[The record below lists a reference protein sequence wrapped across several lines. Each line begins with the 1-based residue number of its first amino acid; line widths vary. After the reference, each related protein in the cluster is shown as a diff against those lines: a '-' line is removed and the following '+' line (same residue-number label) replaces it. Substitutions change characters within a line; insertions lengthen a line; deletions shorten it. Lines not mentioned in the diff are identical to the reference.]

1 MTVKGSDGMS
11 KKNAKNTKG
20 KIITAAWDLFYE
32 QGYDDTTVEEIIER
46 SGTSKGSF
54 YHYFEGKDGLLGSL
68 SYIFDEEYEKL
79 QESLS
84 EEMFAFDKLLY
95 LNNRLFSMIEERIDI
110 DLLTRLYST
119 QLITKGEKHL
129 LDNKRLYY
137 KLLRKIVTDGQKNGE
152 LTEEMTVNEIVKLY
166 AMCERALIYDWCLCN
181 GEYSLYSYAKTVM
194 PVFLSKIRL

>member
-1 MTVKGSDGMS
+1 MS

-79 QESLS
+79 QENLS
-84 EEMFAFDKLLY
+84 DDMGAFEKLLY
-95 LNNRLFSMIEERIDI
+95 LNRELFSVIEERIDI

-137 KLLRKIVTDGQKNGE
+137 KLLRKIVTDGQKNEE
-152 LTEEMTVNEIVKLY
+152 LTTEMTVNEIVKLY

>member
-1 MTVKGSDGMS
+1 MS
-11 KKNAKNTKG
+11 KKNTKNTKG
-20 KIITAAWDLFYE
+20 KIINAAWDLFYE
-32 QGYDDTTVEEIIER
+32 QGYDDTTVEVIIEK

-54 YHYFEGKDGLLGSL
+54 YHYFEGKDALLGSL
-68 SYIFDEEYEKL
+68 SYIFDEEYERL
-79 QESLS
+79 ENTLTD
-84 EEMFAFDKLLY
+84 EMSSFDKLLY
-95 LNNRLFSMIEERIDI
+95 LNSELFSMIEDRIDI

-137 KLLRKIVTDGQKNGE
+137 KLLRKIVADGQRAQEITNH
-152 LTEEMTVNEIVKLY
+152 MTVNEIVKLY